1 MASLDKQLAQALTAI
16 TMLSNSMVS
25 MQQQVSIL
33 TQTVAAQQHLQPIM
47 PAHLS
52 LLNVPLPTSPPSPPQ
67 CSSLHLQSAYN
78 RGSYMFPPQATQT
91 KEPKIAM
98 PVHFT
103 GK

>member
-1 MASLDKQLAQALTAI
+1 MASLDEQLSQALTAI

-47 PAHLS
+47 PAPSS
-52 LLNVPLPTSPPSPPQ
+52 LLNVPLHTSLPSPPQ
-67 CSSLHLQSAYN
+67 CPSLHLSAYN
-78 RGSYMFPPQATQT
+78 RGSYVLPPVRQ
-91 KEPKIAM
+91 KEPKITA

>member
-1 MASLDKQLAQALTAI
+1 MASLDKQLAQALAVI

-33 TQTVAAQQHLQPIM
+33 TQMVAAQQHLQHVM
-47 PAHLS
+47 PAPLS
-52 LLNVPLPTSPPSPPQ
+52 LLNVPLSTSLPSPPQ
-67 CSSLHLQSAYN
+67 CPSSHLSAYN
-78 RGSYMFPPQATQT
+78 RGLYVLPPVRQ
-91 KEPKIAM
+91 KEPKITT